1 MNARITFRNVPL
13 HKLANFSFKD
23 VPAACKSFIENADA
37 SECLIIQTS
46 SRIEVFTVG
55 GMQTGEIPDAR
66 RNFETDG
73 TPAKIQGKKLN
84 VSKILSTWSSLAD
97 MDQFDLDHW
106 DQTLEIYKDVDV
118 YEHLLRLACGLE
130 SLVVGKGEIVEE
142 LEKAISIAKEAK
154 TSGKILDKLFDST
167 MRVATNIRDSTGIGK
182 DVVTMGDKAVKLAED
197 SIDNVDSKKI
207 LLIGTGET
215 AGLVAKTL
223 NKNDYPFDVTSMTV
237 ERATGFSKTLG
248 GKPID
253 FKDVMTGFDK
263 FDVIFVATTADTF
276 LIRFKKIEKIM
287 KNKKKGTLIMDLSE
301 PRTVDEQIAT
311 IKGIKL
317 VNPAQINEMI
327 AENTKKRLNAVSS
340 IEEKIDEEVP
350 IIEATLKRISGES
363 LVNAAHDSTILLG
376 SLDSNSRAG
385 IAFTSPLLA
394 NTKAENALM
403 FLFSE
408 LSALIKNF
416 EISFLLM

>member
-84 VSKILSTWSSLAD
+84 VSKILSTWSSLVELN
-97 MDQFDLDHW
+97 QFDLDHW

-167 MRVATNIRDSTGIGK
+167 RRVATNIRDSTGIGK
-182 DVVTMGDKAVKLAED
+182 DVVTMGDMAVKLAEE
-197 SIDNVDSKKI
+197 SIDNVGSKKI

-223 NKNDYPFDVTSMTV
+223 NKNNYPFDVTSMTV

-253 FKDVMTGFDK
+253 FKDVMIGFDK
-263 FDVIFVATTADTF
+263 FDVIFVATTADAF
-276 LIRFKKIEKIM
+276 LLTFKKIEKIM

-327 AENTKKRLNAVSS
+327 QENTKKRLNAVSS

-363 LVNAAHDSTILLG
+363 LVNAS
-376 SLDSNSRAG
+376 
-385 IAFTSPLLA
+385 
-394 NTKAENALM
+394 
-403 FLFSE
+403 
-408 LSALIKNF
+408 
-416 EISFLLM
+416 

>member
-1 MNARITFRNVPL
+1 MTENNFQIMNARITFRNVPL

-73 TPAKIQGKKLN
+73 TPARIQGKKLN
-84 VSKILSTWSSLAD
+84 VSKILSTWSSLVD

-167 MRVATNIRDSTGIGK
+167 RRVATNIRDSTGIGK
-182 DVVTMGDKAVKLAED
+182 DVVTMGDMAVKLAEE
-197 SIDNVDSKKI
+197 SIDNVGSKKI

-223 NKNDYPFDVTSMTV
+223 NKNNYPFDVTSMTV

-253 FKDVMTGFDK
+253 FKDVMVGFDK
-263 FDVIFVATTADTF
+263 FDVIFVATTADAF
-276 LIRFKKIEKIM
+276 LLTFKKIEKIM
-287 KNKKKGTLIMDLSE
+287 KNKKKGTLLMDLSE

-327 AENTKKRLNAVSS
+327 AENTKKRLDAVSS
-340 IEEKIDEEVP
+340 IEEKIDEEIPV
-350 IIEATLKRISGES
+350 IEATLKRISGES
-363 LVNAAHDSTILLG
+363 LV
-376 SLDSNSRAG
+376 
-385 IAFTSPLLA
+385 
-394 NTKAENALM
+394 KA
-403 FLFSE
+403 
-408 LSALIKNF
+408 
-416 EISFLLM
+416 

>member
-1 MNARITFRNVPL
+1 MTENNFQIMNARITFRNVPL

-84 VSKILSTWSSLAD
+84 VSKILSTWSSLVD

-167 MRVATNIRDSTGIGK
+167 RRVATNIRDSTGIGK
-182 DVVTMGDKAVKLAED
+182 DVVTMGDRAVKLAEE
-197 SIDNVDSKKI
+197 SIDNVGSKKI

-223 NKNDYPFDVTSMTV
+223 NKNNYPFDVTSMTV

-253 FKDVMTGFDK
+253 FKDVMVGFDK
-263 FDVIFVATTADTF
+263 FDVIFVATTADAF
-276 LIRFKKIEKIM
+276 LLTFKKIEKIM
-287 KNKKKGTLIMDLSE
+287 KSKKKGTLLMDLSE

-340 IEEKIDEEVP
+340 IEEKIDEEIP

-363 LVNAAHDSTILLG
+363 LVNAS
-376 SLDSNSRAG
+376 
-385 IAFTSPLLA
+385 
-394 NTKAENALM
+394 
-403 FLFSE
+403 
-408 LSALIKNF
+408 
-416 EISFLLM
+416 

>member
-1 MNARITFRNVPL
+1 MNARITFSNVPL

-23 VPAACKSFIENADA
+23 VTAACKSFMENAGA
-37 SECLIIQTS
+37 SECLIVQTS
-46 SRIEVFTVG
+46 NRIEVFTVG
-55 GMQTGEIPDAR
+55 GVQSGEVSDAR

-73 TPAKIQGKKLN
+73 SPAKMQGKKLN
-84 VSKILSTWSSLAD
+84 VSKILSTWSSLTD

-167 MRVATNIRDSTGIGK
+167 FRVATTIRNSTGIDK
-182 DVVTMGDKAVKLAED
+182 DIVTMGDRAVKLAEE
-197 SIDNVDSKKI
+197 SIDNVSSKKI

-223 NKNDYPFDVTSMTV
+223 NKNNYPFDVTSMTV
-237 ERATGFSKTLG
+237 ERAIGFSKTLG

-263 FDVIFVATTADTF
+263 FDIIFVATTADTF

-301 PRTVDEQIAT
+301 PRTVDELIAT

-340 IEEKIDEEVP
+340 VEGKIDEEIPV
-350 IIEATLKRISGES
+350 IEATLKRISGES
-363 LVNAAHDSTILLG
+363 LVNA
-376 SLDSNSRAG
+376 
-385 IAFTSPLLA
+385 
-394 NTKAENALM
+394 
-403 FLFSE
+403 
-408 LSALIKNF
+408 
-416 EISFLLM
+416 

>member
-1 MNARITFRNVPL
+1 MFSELQKVVETNLTENNFQIMNARITFRNVPL

-23 VPAACKSFIENADA
+23 VTAACKSFIENADA

-55 GMQTGEIPDAR
+55 GIQTGEIPDAR

-73 TPAKIQGKKLN
+73 TPAKLQGKKLN

-106 DQTLEIYKDVDV
+106 DQTLEIYKNIDV

-142 LEKAISIAKEAK
+142 LEKAILIAKEAK
-154 TSGKILDKLFDST
+154 TSGKILDKLFDSI
-167 MRVATNIRDSTGIGK
+167 MRVATSIRDSTGIGK
-182 DVVTMGDKAVKLAED
+182 DVVTMGDMAVKLAEE
-197 SIDNVDSKKI
+197 SIDNVGSKKI
-207 LLIGTGET
+207 LLVGTGET

-223 NKNDYPFDVTSMTV
+223 NKNNYPFDVTSMTV

-248 GKPID
+248 GTPID
-253 FKDVMTGFDK
+253 FKDVMDGFDK

-276 LIRFKKIEKIM
+276 LIQFKKIEKIM
-287 KNKKKGTLIMDLSE
+287 KTKKKGTLIMDLSE

-327 AENTKKRLNAVSS
+327 EENTKKRLDAVSS
-340 IEEKIDEEVP
+340 IEEKIDEEIP
-350 IIEATLKRISGES
+350 IIEATLKRISGKS
-363 LVNAAHDSTILLG
+363 LVNA
-376 SLDSNSRAG
+376 
-385 IAFTSPLLA
+385 
-394 NTKAENALM
+394 
-403 FLFSE
+403 
-408 LSALIKNF
+408 
-416 EISFLLM
+416 

>member
-1 MNARITFRNVPL
+1 MFSELQKVVETHLTENNFQIMNARITFRNIPL

-23 VPAACKSFIENADA
+23 VTAACKSIIENADA

-55 GMQTGEIPDAR
+55 GIQTGEIPDAR

-73 TPAKIQGKKLN
+73 TPAKLQGKKLN

-106 DQTLEIYKDVDV
+106 DQTLEIYKNIDV

-142 LEKAISIAKEAK
+142 LEKAILIAKEAK
-154 TSGKILDKLFDST
+154 TSGKILDKLFDSI
-167 MRVATNIRDSTGIGK
+167 MRVATSIRDSTGIGK
-182 DVVTMGDKAVKLAED
+182 DVVTMGDMAVKLAEE
-197 SIDNVDSKKI
+197 SIDNVGSKKI
-207 LLIGTGET
+207 LLVGTGET

-223 NKNDYPFDVTSMTV
+223 NKNNYPFDVTSMTV

-248 GKPID
+248 GTPID
-253 FKDVMTGFDK
+253 FKDVMDGFDK

-276 LIRFKKIEKIM
+276 LIQFKKIEKIM
-287 KNKKKGTLIMDLSE
+287 KTKKKGTLIMDLSE

-327 AENTKKRLNAVSS
+327 EENTKKRLNAVSS
-340 IEEKIDEEVP
+340 IEEKIDEEIP
-350 IIEATLKRISGES
+350 IIEATLKRISGKS
-363 LVNAAHDSTILLG
+363 LVNA
-376 SLDSNSRAG
+376 
-385 IAFTSPLLA
+385 
-394 NTKAENALM
+394 
-403 FLFSE
+403 
-408 LSALIKNF
+408 
-416 EISFLLM
+416 

>member
-1 MNARITFRNVPL
+1 MTENNFQIMNARITFRNVPL

-142 LEKAISIAKEAK
+142 LEKSILIAKEAK
-154 TSGKILDKLFDST
+154 TSGKILDKLFDT
-167 MRVATNIRDSTGIGK
+167 IMRVATGIRDSTGIGK
-182 DVVTMGDKAVKLAED
+182 DIVTMGDRAVQLAEE
-197 SIDNVDSKKI
+197 SIDNIGSKKI

-223 NKNDYPFDVTSMTV
+223 NKNNYAFDVASMTI

-253 FKDVMTGFDK
+253 FKDVMTSFDK
-263 FDVIFVATTADTF
+263 FDIIFVATTADAF

-301 PRTVDEQIAT
+301 PRTVDEQISS
-311 IKGIKL
+311 IKKIKL

-327 AENTKKRLNAVSS
+327 EENTKKRLNMISS
-340 IEEKIDEEVP
+340 IEEKIDGEIP
-350 IIEATLKRISGES
+350 IIEVTLKRISGKS
-363 LVNAAHDSTILLG
+363 LVNA
-376 SLDSNSRAG
+376 
-385 IAFTSPLLA
+385 
-394 NTKAENALM
+394 
-403 FLFSE
+403 
-408 LSALIKNF
+408 
-416 EISFLLM
+416 

>member
-1 MNARITFRNVPL
+1 MTENNFQIMNARITFRNVPL

-84 VSKILSTWSSLAD
+84 VSKILSTWSSLVD

-167 MRVATNIRDSTGIGK
+167 RRVATNIRDSTGIGK
-182 DVVTMGDKAVKLAED
+182 DVVTMGDMAVKLAEE
-197 SIDNVDSKKI
+197 SIDNVGSKKI

-223 NKNDYPFDVTSMTV
+223 NKNNYPFDVTSMTV

-253 FKDVMTGFDK
+253 FKDVMVGFDK
-263 FDVIFVATTADTF
+263 FDVIFVATTADAF
-276 LIRFKKIEKIM
+276 LLTFKKIEKIM
-287 KNKKKGTLIMDLSE
+287 KNKKKGTLLMDLSE

-363 LVNAAHDSTILLG
+363 LVNAS
-376 SLDSNSRAG
+376 
-385 IAFTSPLLA
+385 
-394 NTKAENALM
+394 
-403 FLFSE
+403 
-408 LSALIKNF
+408 
-416 EISFLLM
+416 

>member
-1 MNARITFRNVPL
+1 MFSELQKAVETNLTENNFQIMNARITFRNVPL

-23 VPAACKSFIENADA
+23 VAAACKSFIENADA

-46 SRIEVFTVG
+46 SRVEVFTVG
-55 GMQTGEIPDAR
+55 GIQTGEIPDAR

-73 TPAKIQGKKLN
+73 TPAKVQGKKLN
-84 VSKILSTWSSLAD
+84 VSKILSTWSTLAD

-142 LEKAISIAKEAK
+142 LEKAISISKGAK
-154 TSGKILDKLFDST
+154 TSGKILDKLFDNI
-167 MRVATNIRDSTGIGK
+167 MRVATGIRDSTGIGK
-182 DVVTMGDKAVKLAED
+182 DVVTMGDMAVKLAEE
-197 SIDNVDSKKI
+197 SIDNVGSKKI

-223 NKNDYPFDVTSMTV
+223 NKNQYPFDVTSMTV

-248 GKPID
+248 GTPID
-253 FKDVMTGFDK
+253 FKDVMDGFDK

-276 LIRFKKIEKIM
+276 LIQFKKIEKIM
-287 KNKKKGTLIMDLSE
+287 KTKKKGTLIMDLSE

-327 AENTKKRLNAVSS
+327 EENTKKRLNAVSS
-340 IEEKIDEEVP
+340 IEQKIDEEIP
-350 IIEATLKRISGES
+350 IIEATLKHISGKS
-363 LVNAAHDSTILLG
+363 LVNA
-376 SLDSNSRAG
+376 
-385 IAFTSPLLA
+385 
-394 NTKAENALM
+394 
-403 FLFSE
+403 
-408 LSALIKNF
+408 
-416 EISFLLM
+416 